1 MRTRRPGDSICIGI
15 SQLSIGEA
23 SAAAGIPPL
32 LRTALMVLADEQGVL
47 WAEGIGSSSRA
58 AVTENTK
65 QYVII
70 ECQEEKTP

>member
-1 MRTRRPGDSICIGI
+1 MPQNAGTARRYSGI
-15 SQLSIGEA
+15 N
-23 SAAAGIPPL
+23 
-32 LRTALMVLADEQGVL
+32 VLIL

>member
-1 MRTRRPGDSICIGI
+1 
-15 SQLSIGEA
+15 
-23 SAAAGIPPL
+23 
-32 LRTALMVLADEQGVL
+32 MVLADEQGVL